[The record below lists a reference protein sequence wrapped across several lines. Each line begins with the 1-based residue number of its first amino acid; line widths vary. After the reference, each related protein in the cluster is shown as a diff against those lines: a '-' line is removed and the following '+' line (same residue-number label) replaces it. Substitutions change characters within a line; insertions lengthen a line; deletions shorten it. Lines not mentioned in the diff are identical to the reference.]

1 MYFTVCKSFI
11 LMEKN
16 EVCIKQENKNKKAV
30 TDGKRLL
37 TDKIIR
43 PVKVWK
49 IQANWEAV
57 TSFQEPGSPV
67 PLAQITE
74 QRGNIRSVLTGKRA
88 VKELIRAMNS
98 LCHNMSPTGHYYTSH
113 YNVIFWKLN
122 FGFQSHL
129 QWRIPK
135 IIYLNG
141 RRVFSFN
148 GLWISAM
155 VFHWIIHD

>member
-1 MYFTVCKSFI
+1 
-11 LMEKN
+11 MEKN

-67 PLAQITE
+67 PLVQITE

-98 LCHNMSPTGHYYTSH
+98 LCHNMSLTGHYYTSH
-113 YNVIFWKLN
+113 YNVIFWKLS

-129 QWRIPK
+129 Q
-135 IIYLNG
+135 
-141 RRVFSFN
+141 
-148 GLWISAM
+148 
-155 VFHWIIHD
+155 